1 MMMIM
6 KRRKKNKK
14 REDYDDDVQNSKLP
28 SAQDDPSNHLRMLS
42 WNGINCSLHNIYSY
56 ILYYRFVDSI
66 LLKRINHDHLHSV
79 IQFALDI
86 TELCNL
92 TKRTKTHVF
101 LHTSKKLKTKS
112 AATSSWGLKPQQNW
126 FCLQNR
132 VPVSSPKAKAGCFFF
147 SEVKSL
153 WCNCYRKNNKA

>member
-1 MMMIM
+1 MMMM
-6 KRRKKNKK
+6 FKK
-14 REDYDDDVQNSKLP
+14 QIP

-92 TKRTKTHVF
+92 TKRTKHMFFCIHPKNKQKTNLPPPQVEAQSLSRTDF
-101 LHTSKKLKTKS
+101 VSKTGFQCPLQ
-112 AATSSWGLKPQQNW
+112 KPR
-126 FCLQNR
+126 LG
-132 VPVSSPKAKAGCFFF
+132 VSS
-147 SEVKSL
+147 SL
-153 WCNCYRKNNKA
+153 K

>member
-1 MMMIM
+1 MMMM
-6 KRRKKNKK
+6 FKK
-14 REDYDDDVQNSKLP
+14 QIP

-92 TKRTKTHVF
+92 TKRTKHFFFAYIQKTKNQICLHLKLRLKASAELILSPKQGSSVLSKSHGWVF
-101 LHTSKKLKTKS
+101 LL
-112 AATSSWGLKPQQNW
+112 L
-126 FCLQNR
+126 
-132 VPVSSPKAKAGCFFF
+132 
-147 SEVKSL
+147 
-153 WCNCYRKNNKA
+153 